1 MKAFIVCV
9 LFLSVVSVATALRLA
24 PRSLS
29 PSAMFRM
36 SARGAVAPEQNAV
49 EDNVNGKWNPF
60 QWEAASLHTLEGH
73 KSSLEGDSGAGSFDW
88 FFEFFS
94 FLCFSDIAAV
104 PALKSGSDP
113 PPAVAASAWFRAESI
128 ISHA

>member
-1 MKAFIVCV
+1 MGKAFIVCV

-60 QWEAASLHTLEGH
+60 QW
-73 KSSLEGDSGAGSFDW
+73 

-128 ISHA
+128 ISHAYAARDR